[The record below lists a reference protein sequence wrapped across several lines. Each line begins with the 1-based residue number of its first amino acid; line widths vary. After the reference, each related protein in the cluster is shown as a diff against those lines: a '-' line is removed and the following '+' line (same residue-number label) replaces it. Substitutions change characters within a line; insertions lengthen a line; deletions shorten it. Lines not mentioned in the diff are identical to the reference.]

1 MATINLSK
9 FTDRE
14 KQILVRLSEYIKN
27 HTKYS
32 IPYQDIKVTV
42 KNNKESLNLDDKY
55 INHMYLVCQE
65 FKDHTVEKHNNKDV
79 SSGLGDTMLYGRKG
93 IKRQDVMAIE
103 SIAEN
108 GIKR

>member
-14 KQILVRLSEYIKN
+14 KQILVRLSEYIKDN
-27 HTKYS
+27 TEYH
-32 IPYQDIKVTV
+32 IPYQDIETTIKQ
-42 KNNKESLNLDDKY
+42 NKQTLELDDKY

-65 FKDHTVEKHNNKDV
+65 FKDHTVKKHNNQDV